1 MKKYRL
7 SFLFAPIAFLL
18 NIVTLNVSVIVAYY
32 LKFQNV
38 ENLFEPPYVILFW
51 FLNLAWIAILGVF
64 KPIKSS
70 RISFNIPT
78 LIFNYSKIIIFLLLI
93 VSLFWVSYKSYF
105 YSRQVLFCSVLFS
118 AVLGFIWR
126 IIAVF
131 VLKSYRRTGHNAR
144 SFAILGE
151 GELSKQIETYYAQSP
166 ELGLKNLGT
175 FVKDSKIGLDID
187 VLFGLC
193 MNKTVDIVYACVPYI
208 DDENTRKLIKL
219 SENYPFEVKIIS
231 DFRGFFDKGL
241 AVEYHGNIPVL
252 NVSKKPYSDPKVE
265 LIKRTFDLTV
275 STLIILALVPVFL
288 MISLITVITS
298 RGPLFYTQ
306 ERIGRWGKPFRI
318 IKFRSMYVNSE
329 KNGPQLSTGDLD
341 PRITPWGRFM
351 RKTRLDELPQFFNV
365 IMGDMSVVGP
375 RPERQHFIDQIVEI
389 APEFNKLLTLRPG
402 ITSLGQVK
410 YGYASTVVEMVKR
423 MKYDLIYLKKYS
435 IETDLQIIL
444 LTVTV
449 MLQSRGK

>member
-7 SFLFAPIAFLL
+7 SFLFGPIAFLL
-18 NIVTLNVSVIVAYY
+18 NIVTLNVSVIGSYY
-32 LKFQNV
+32 LKFHNV
-38 ENLFEPPYVILFW
+38 ESLFEPPYIILFW
-51 FLNLAWIAILGVF
+51 FLNLAWVAILGVF
-64 KPIKSS
+64 KPTKNS

-78 LIFNYSKIIIFLLLI
+78 LIFNYTKIIIFLLLI

-105 YSRQVLFCSVLFS
+105 YSRQVLFYTILFTVLIGYF
-118 AVLGFIWR
+118 WR

-131 VLKSYRRTGHNAR
+131 ALKAYRSSGHNGR
-144 SFAILGE
+144 SFAILGD
-151 GELSKQIETYYAQSP
+151 GDLSKQIQSYYAQSP
-166 ELGLKNLGT
+166 ELGFKNLGT
-175 FVKDSKIGLDID
+175 YVADSQHGKNIEN
-187 VLFGLC
+187 LFELC
-193 MNKTVDIVYACVPYI
+193 MDKTVDIVYACPPYI
-208 DDENTRKLIKL
+208 GNDNIQNLIKL

-231 DFRGFFDKGL
+231 DFRGFFDRGL
-241 AVEYHGNIPVL
+241 SVEYHGYIPVL

-265 LIKRTFDLTV
+265 LVKRIFDLSV
-275 STLIILALVPVFL
+275 STIIILTLFPVL
-288 MISLITVITS
+288 LIISLITIISS

-306 ERIGRWGKPFRI
+306 ERIGRWSKPFKI
-318 IKFRSMYVNSE
+318 IKFRSMYLNSE
-329 KNGPQLSTGDLD
+329 KNGPQLSTGNLD
-341 PRITPWGRFM
+341 PRITPWGRIM

-402 ITSLGQVK
+402 ITSIGQVK
-410 YGYASTVVEMVKR
+410 YGYASTVAEMVNR

-435 IETDLQIIL
+435 IETDLQIIF

-449 MLQSRGK
+449 MIQGRGK

>member
-1 MKKYRL
+1 MKKYGL
-7 SFLFAPIAFLL
+7 SFLFGPIAFLL
-18 NIVTLNVSVIVAYY
+18 NIVTLNVSVIASYY
-32 LKFQNV
+32 LKFNNIQ
-38 ENLFEPPYVILFW
+38 NLFEPPYMVLFW
-51 FLNLAWIAILGVF
+51 FFNLAWIAILGVF
-64 KPIKSS
+64 KPTKNS

-78 LIFNYSKIIIFLLLI
+78 LIFNYTKILVILLLL

-105 YSRQVLFCSVLFS
+105 YSRQVLFFTILFTT
-118 AVLGFIWR
+118 LIGYIWR

-131 VLKSYRRTGHNAR
+131 TIKAYRSSGHNNR
-144 SFAILGE
+144 NFAILGE
-151 GELSKQIETYYAQSP
+151 GELSRQLESYYAQSP
-166 ELGLKNLGT
+166 DLGFKNLGT
-175 FVKDSKIGLDID
+175 FVNNSKNGKDID
-187 VLFGLC
+187 KLFELC
-193 MNKTVDIVYACVPYI
+193 MDTTIDIVYACLPYV
-208 DDENTRKLIKL
+208 ENENLQKLIKF

-241 AVEYHGNIPVL
+241 SVEYHGYIPVL

-265 LIKRTFDLTV
+265 LVKRTFDLIV
-275 STLIILALVPVFL
+275 STLILLALVPILLV
-288 MISLITVITS
+288 ISIITLITS

-329 KNGPQLSTGDLD
+329 QNGPQLSTGDLD
-341 PRITPWGRFM
+341 TRITPWGRIM

-410 YGYASTVVEMVKR
+410 YGYASTVAEMVKR

-435 IETDLQIIL
+435 IETDLQIIF

-449 MLQSRGK
+449 MVQGRGK